1 MMVMRKHKCCNI
13 KRIHFKNK
21 NEKKHSVG
29 PQLNRVWAKLLT
41 FPKTQFAIVKIIYS
55 IIYKIH
61 YQFTFHFEFKSGN
74 WFKSSNI
81 AIHRI
86 QNIACSDII
95 KVL

>member
-1 MMVMRKHKCCNI
+1 MK
-13 KRIHFKNK
+13 KN
-21 NEKKHSVG
+21 SVG
-29 PQLNRVWAKLLT
+29 PQLNMVWAKLFTDSNINLN
-41 FPKTQFAIVKIIYS
+41 KYKSKNKIAIVKIIYS

-61 YQFTFHFEFKSGN
+61 YQFTFHFEFKSRN